1 MVLRKGIKNMN
12 MIRKLK
18 NRKGFTMVE
27 LIIVIAIIGV
37 LLAMILPNLLSS
49 NKDTQG
55 KGFAKEFFYK
65 TQDFVSRQKLVED
78 PSAPTF
84 NCFPAGT
91 FPNIILYAKADSNGT
106 VSETGVIL
114 YDTNGNYS
122 SGDETPRSLIDSSSS
137 YTTQFRSFMS
147 KFEGDVEKYVTST
160 GYDCTYYA
168 VVDREFRVQAAYWT
182 DCSWNDI
189 VSGNSTLSFT
199 DDCIVGDYYSCA
211 YPTSACMAGRKMF
224 TY

>member
-1 MVLRKGIKNMN
+1 MN

-37 LLAMILPNLLSS
+37 LLAMVLPNLLSG
-49 NKDTQG
+49 NKDTEG

-78 PSAPTF
+78 PDNLIFS
-84 NCFPAGT
+84 CFPAT
-91 FPNIILYAKADSNGT
+91 SPCVILYVRANRSGVILD
-106 VSETGVIL
+106 TGVIL
-114 YDTNGNYS
+114 YESSGNYV
-122 SGDETPRSLIDSSSS
+122 SGDETPRSLIDTSGV
-137 YTTQFRSFMS
+137 YTTQFRNFMS
-147 KFEGDVEKYVTST
+147 KFEGDVDNYIASS

-168 VVDREFRVQAAYWT
+168 VIDREFRVQAAYWT
-182 DCSWNDI
+182 DGSWDDI
-189 VSGNSTLSFT
+189 VSGNASLEYT
-199 DDCIVGDYYSCA
+199 DDYITGGYYSCS
-211 YPTSACMAGRKMF
+211 YPVMLSQAGQKMF